1 MYVLTRRN
9 DGCII
14 IYVNAIRTRKKLRK
28 RKRGGTSLFQKNEFK
43 AEVVR
48 RNLTLE
54 NVANAIGIDA
64 ATLHRKMNGASDFY
78 RSEIEKIIKC
88 IRFPTHPRRPGMK
101 RDMFFVELY

>member
-1 MYVLTRRN
+1 M
-9 DGCII
+9 
-14 IYVNAIRTRKKLRK
+14 
-28 RKRGGTSLFQKNEFK
+28 FQKNEFK

-78 RSEIEKIIKC
+78 RSEIEKIIKYLNLSNEDVLR
-88 IRFPTHPRRPGMK
+88 I
-101 RDMFFVELY
+101 FFCRLTYVNARKEKQHERIGDH

>member
-1 MYVLTRRN
+1 M
-9 DGCII
+9 
-14 IYVNAIRTRKKLRK
+14 
-28 RKRGGTSLFQKNEFK
+28 FQKNEFK

-78 RSEIEKIIKC
+78 RSEIEKIIKPELFNRQR
-88 IRFPTHPRRPGMK
+88 INT
-101 RDMFFVELY
+101 VEPLP